1 MKLNN
6 NDDSHNSG
14 LNLLIYNM
22 LLDIESH
29 PTWVCG
35 LKPLTRVQHDHLL
48 TSHPT
53 WVCGLKHQWPSIR
66 QYRRWSHPAWEYM
79 DWSIVHSSVK
89 FMEEL

>member
-35 LKPLTRVQHDHLL
+35 LKPLAEDRLPREEM
-48 TSHPT
+48 SHPT
-53 WVCGLKHQWPSIR
+53 WVCGLKPTFIMTLSKDIG
-66 QYRRWSHPAWEYM
+66 SHPTWVCGLKQTLF
-79 DWSIVHSSVK
+79 DNDVR
-89 FMEEL
+89 

>member
-35 LKPLTRVQHDHLL
+35 LKLVSCLICL
-48 TSHPT
+48 AMVLSHPT
-53 WVCGLKHQWPSIR
+53 WVCGLKPLLSFFLRLGKVTPYVGVWIETP
-66 QYRRWSHPAWEYM
+66 
-79 DWSIVHSSVK
+79 
-89 FMEEL
+89 